1 MNSRTFSSS
10 FRSTGALPLRAQ
22 LSPISRRV
30 TLDAFNRRSL
40 ATHSENRRIGEV
52 QFVDDTLSEFMR
64 PTSNRWWDPHLVD
77 RLRSPLT
84 RFHD

>member
-10 FRSTGALPLRAQ
+10 FRSTGLRAQ

-30 TLDAFNRRSL
+30 TLDAFNRRNL
-40 ATHSENRRIGEV
+40 ATFSASRGDAEV
-52 QFVDDTLSEFMR
+52 QLVGETTNE
-64 PTSNRWWDPHLVD
+64 PTRTTSDRWWDPHLVD